1 MTEPGLVSVIIA
13 TYNGASRISAAIESV
28 RGQTYP
34 SWEIVVAVDGSN
46 DNTADVVAALKD
58 DRIRVLSL
66 TVNAGP
72 AAARNAAF
80 AEADGEFIA
89 YLDDDD
95 AWLPDKLSAQVA
107 MLSADADLGLVH
119 GGVVDVME
127 DGRRLV
133 RMPPR
138 NAASYRANLLSD
150 CIALSTVVVRRT
162 VLERTGG
169 FEPSLRAFE
178 DWDLWSR
185 ILRVYPSAYVPDVV
199 TATSQRSGSVM
210 HGSNVHDLAR
220 ARALVVRRRW
230 QTLRAHGLGRQAIAY
245 HHYFVGGLLLVHGRG
260 SEARRRAGRSLRLR
274 PSMRACVLY
283 GMSYLGAGPSG
294 VAWRGLQR
302 LRRLVRA

>member
-1 MTEPGLVSVIIA
+1 VTEPGLVSVVIA
-13 TYNGASRISAAIESV
+13 TYNGASRIAGAIESV
-28 RGQTYP
+28 RSQTYP
-34 SWEIVVAVDGSN
+34 LWEIVVAVDGST
-46 DNTADVVAALKD
+46 DKTADVIAAFRD
-58 DRIRVLSL
+58 DRISVVSL
-66 TVNAGP
+66 PVNQGP
-72 AAARNAAF
+72 SAARNAALP
-80 AEADGEFIA
+80 ETHGEFIA

-95 AWLPDKLSAQVA
+95 AWLPDKLAAQVT

-133 RMPPR
+133 RLPPR
-138 NAASYRANLLSD
+138 DAGGYRANLLRD

-178 DWDLWSR
+178 DWDLWAR
-185 ILRVYPSAYVPDVV
+185 ILRVYPSAFTPDVV
-199 TATSQRSGSVM
+199 ATTRQRSGSAM
-210 HGSNVHDLAR
+210 HGNVYDLSR

-230 QTLRAHGLGRQAIAY
+230 RALRAHGLGSQAIAY
-245 HHYFVGGLLLVHGRG
+245 HHYFVGGLFLVQGRHD
-260 SEARRRAGRSLRLR
+260 EARRRAMRSLRLR

-283 GMSYLGAGPSG
+283 GMSFLGAGPTG